1 MTACDPLLPFVS
13 RLPMSS
19 VQRLR
24 SATGAH
30 SLGALLPNAG
40 FNSGLR
46 SWIKAQ
52 ALKVSDRG
60 ILINRHRQAW
70 WVFVR
75 TEDEIACCK
84 GGDLLESLA
93 YVSHPGRLHRL

>member
-1 MTACDPLLPFVS
+1 M
-13 RLPMSS
+13 
-19 VQRLR
+19 
-24 SATGAH
+24 
-30 SLGALLPNAG
+30 
-40 FNSGLR
+40 
-46 SWIKAQ
+46 
-52 ALKVSDRG
+52 SDRG

-93 YVSHPGRLHRL
+93 YAQRIESVSTVSF